1 MLTERLQQ
9 SENQVLWTT
18 VKKSY
23 KERIVKELRRGRC
36 ILKNTVNCYKFVIHN
51 SLIFL
56 NHNSFYNF
64 VGSFYLG
71 KVSFSGFL
79 PCCIKLKKLVYDFD
93 HVRVSKLA

>member
-79 PCCIKLKKLVYDFD
+79 PFESCAVHQKNDMSYSDT
-93 HVRVSKLA
+93 AP